1 MQLIVDKIPMYSKQT
16 TKRNSKKKND
26 EMNQQAGSSRA
37 PATGGQISPPGGST
51 NSIVDA
57 QQQQQHQQQ
66 QQQQQYYTQQQQQQY
81 QQQQRESFLA
91 YQQQQQQHQQ
101 QQHQQQ
107 QQQHQQHQQQ
117 QRSVGAGN
125 FMLGNELAG
134 GDSLRSLNNTFGP
147 NSEFTSLGSSSS
159 ASSLSGLSSSASQS
173 GQVQAGVGAGY
184 PNMVAAAS
192 QQQQQQQQQQ
202 QHMSNMDAMSGYS
215 QMGGGMHPV
224 GNGGMIGNGNGQYMN
239 GGGQG
244 SYNGGQGGMG
254 MAGMGGMGYGN
265 AAAQRHHQMTPMN
278 QMQSMSMGPGGGMPG
293 MQQQMGAMNPMA
305 KMQGM
310 ANGGYPQ
317 QQPPQQQQRRMAP
330 YPHPQMHMAQKRA
343 GAGVGVGGMYPNP
356 AQQQQQPP
364 QMYGGQQMHPGA
376 GSGSGVPGVPLPM
389 QAGAGNGYGRAGPAG
404 GGAGAGAYGRISAG
418 NGPVM
423 GPGGGPM
430 MPMGGAGMGPGPGC
444 MGQQRFVPQPGG
456 AGVGYAQQS
465 QFYPGGNGGA
475 MGVGAGQG
483 GMCPA
488 GPGAVASTGNP
499 YQNQG
504 FQQNYQHSPVPGNP
518 TPPLTPACSVPYVSP
533 NPDIKPPMD
542 SSEEMRL
549 TFPVRDGIIL
559 PPFRLLH
566 NLSVSNHV
574 FHLKQNV
581 YNTLMCRTD
590 LELQLKCFHQDDRQ
604 MNTNWPHTVT
614 VSANATPLNIERSEK
629 NSTALRPLYL
639 KAVCQPGRNTLQL
652 TASSC
657 CCSHLFVLQLVH
669 RPSVRQVLQTLH
681 KRNLL
686 PLEHSVQK
694 IKRNLSLPSVGAD
707 GVATGNSPDAAQQCA
722 KISLKCPITKSR
734 IRLPARGHEC
744 KHVQCFDLE
753 AYLMINSER
762 GSWRCPECSKSA
774 ITDTL
779 EIDQYIWAILNTLST
794 SDVDEVIIDSS
805 ANWRALQHNGGMP
818 NAPQSGAPPG
828 GTVATPTAGSTNTNN
843 GNSSS
848 SSSNNNSSNTSLPVI
863 KQELCD
869 DIAKVMSPGSTQLPT
884 WDNSQ
889 AMSPYNM
896 HDMNSIANG
905 NMMGN
910 NNAANGAQLGN
921 RSSYDS
927 FNGSHSD
934 NNSLANSDGVNSLDQ
949 LNAMEKSLSD
959 QMPHTPHT
967 PHTPGAASH
976 PMTPGGPPSVSSSHN
991 EPISGGT
998 PNASNGGNNNN
1009 NNSTGHNSPQTPGT
1023 PSRSLGSSTSMS
1035 NTDSQQ
1041 QQQQQQQ
1048 QQSQQEQLL
1057 NSLMSSQA
1065 QLKFENDL
1073 SADLQNFDPTAAGLD
1088 NNGHDLNLLQDMDPM
1103 EILSYLDPQ
1112 PDLNTP
1118 PSSGSSNNN
1127 ANDDLL
1133 ATLFD

>member
-1 MQLIVDKIPMYSKQT
+1 
-16 TKRNSKKKND
+16 
-26 EMNQQAGSSRA
+26 MNQQAGSSRA
-37 PATGGQISPPGGST
+37 PATGGQISPPGATVGLDQQQQLQQQQQYY
-51 NSIVDA
+51 NQQQQQQYQQQHQRDNFLA
-57 QQQQQHQQQ
+57 YQQQQHQQQ
-66 QQQQQYYTQQQQQQY
+66 QQQQQ
-81 QQQQRESFLA
+81 
-91 YQQQQQQHQQ
+91 H
-101 QQHQQQ
+101 
-107 QQQHQQHQQQ
+107 
-117 QRSVGAGN
+117 QRSGGGGGN
-125 FMLGNELAG
+125 FMLGNDLVG
-134 GDSLRSLNNTFGP
+134 SDSLRSLNNTFGP
-147 NSEFTSLGSSSS
+147 NSEFTALGGASSSA
-159 ASSLSGLSSSASQS
+159 ASSLSGLSSSS
-173 GQVQAGVGAGY
+173 GQGY
-184 PNMVAAAS
+184 TGMVAAS
-192 QQQQQQQQQQ
+192 QQHQQQQQHHQQQHHQQQQ
-202 QHMSNMDAMSGYS
+202 QHMSSMDAMGGYS
-215 QMGGGMHPV
+215 QMGGGMHPGPNSGMM
-224 GNGGMIGNGNGQYMN
+224 GNMNAQYMN
-239 GGGQG
+239 GG
-244 SYNGGQGGMG
+244 SGQGGYNGTQG
-254 MAGMGGMGYGN
+254 MGMGYGGGGN
-265 AAAQRHHQMTPMN
+265 IGPQRHHQMTPMN
-278 QMQSMSMGPGGGMPG
+278 QMQNMSMGPGVGGSSGMGGGMNPLQQQAA
-293 MQQQMGAMNPMA
+293 QQQMGSMNPMA

-317 QQPPQQQQRRMAP
+317 QAPPSLTQQQQQQQQQRRMAP

-343 GAGVGVGGMYPNP
+343 AAGVGGAGGMYPGNP
-356 AQQQQQPP
+356 MQQQQQA
-364 QMYGGQQMHPGA
+364 QMYGNGQMHPG
-376 GSGSGVPGVPLPM
+376 SGGGVPLPM
-389 QAGAGNGYGRAGPAG
+389 QAGGAGNGYGRSGPM
-404 GGAGAGAYGRISAG
+404 GAGNGGYGRMSAG
-418 NGPVM
+418 NGLGPTGGPVM
-423 GPGGGPM
+423 GPIGPGGMTAG
-430 MPMGGAGMGPGPGC
+430 GMGPGPGC
-444 MGQQRFVPQPGG
+444 MSQQRFMPQGSGGGMPGVGYGGVGG
-456 AGVGYAQQS
+456 AGSHQG
-465 QFYPGGNGGA
+465 QFYPGNGQS
-475 MGVGAGQG
+475 AGMQQAG

-488 GPGAVASTGNP
+488 GPGGVATTGNP

-542 SSEEMRL
+542 NSEEMRL

-559 PPFRLLH
+559 APFRLLH

-694 IKRNLSLPSVGAD
+694 IKRNLSQPEANPGTE
-707 GVATGNSPDAAQQCA
+707 ATPQQQPGGGGQQCA

-779 EIDQYIWAILNTLST
+779 EIDQYIWAILNTLNN

-818 NAPQSGAPPG
+818 NAPPPSNVPSNPSGGSGPNPG
-828 GTVATPTAGSTNTNN
+828 NGS
-843 GNSSS
+843 GNS
-848 SSSNNNSSNTSLPVI
+848 TMPAI

-884 WDNSQ
+884 WDSAQ

-896 HDMNSIANG
+896 HDMNSIASG

-910 NNAANGAQLGN
+910 GGNTNQHGN
-921 RSSYDS
+921 RSSYDGFS
-927 FNGSHSD
+927 GNHSD
-934 NNSLANSDGVNSLDQ
+934 GSGGLAGSDGGVNSLDQ

-959 QMPHTPHT
+959 QMPHT

-998 PNASNGGNNNN
+998 PNANGSGSGSNGSGNNNS
-1009 NNSTGHNSPQTPGT
+1009 STGHNSPQTPGT
-1023 PSRSLGSSTSMS
+1023 PSRMGGGGGMGGGGA
-1035 NTDSQQ
+1035 DSQQ
-1041 QQQQQQQ
+1041 Q
-1048 QQSQQEQLL
+1048 QQEQLL
-1057 NSLMSSQA
+1057 NSLMSSQT
-1065 QLKFENDL
+1065 QLKFSESDL
-1073 SADLQNFDPTAAGLD
+1073 SAELQSFDAAAAAINDTA
-1088 NNGHDLNLLQDMDPM
+1088 HDLNLLQDVDPM

-1127 ANDDLL
+1127 ASDDLL

>member
-1 MQLIVDKIPMYSKQT
+1 
-16 TKRNSKKKND
+16 
-26 EMNQQAGSSRA
+26 MNQQAGSSRA
-37 PATGGQISPPGGST
+37 PATGGQISPPGATTVG
-51 NSIVDA
+51 VD
-57 QQQQQHQQQ
+57 QQQQLQQ
-66 QQQQQYYTQQQQQQY
+66 QQQQQYYNQQQQQQQY
-81 QQQQRESFLA
+81 QQQHQRDNFLA
-91 YQQQQQQHQQ
+91 YQQQQQQ
-101 QQHQQQ
+101 QQ
-107 QQQHQQHQQQ
+107 QQQHQ
-117 QRSVGAGN
+117 RSAVGGGGN
-125 FMLGNELAG
+125 FMLGNDLVG

-147 NSEFTSLGSSSS
+147 NSEFTALGGATSS
-159 ASSLSGLSSSASQS
+159 ASASLGGLGNTG
-173 GQVQAGVGAGY
+173 GQGY
-184 PNMVAAAS
+184 TGMVAAS
-192 QQQQQQQQQQ
+192 QQHQQQQQHHQQQHHQQQ
-202 QHMSNMDAMSGYS
+202 QHMSSMDAMGGYS
-215 QMGGGMHPV
+215 QMGGGMHPGPNSGMM
-224 GNGGMIGNGNGQYMN
+224 GNMNAQYMN
-239 GGGQG
+239 GG
-244 SYNGGQGGMG
+244 SGQGGYNGSQG
-254 MAGMGGMGYGN
+254 MGMGYGGGGN
-265 AAAQRHHQMTPMN
+265 IGPQRHHQMTPMN
-278 QMQSMSMGPGGGMPG
+278 QMQNMSMGPGVGGSGGMGGG
-293 MQQQMGAMNPMA
+293 MNPLQQQAAQQQMGGMNPMA

-310 ANGGYPQ
+310 ANGYPQ
-317 QQPPQQQQRRMAP
+317 QAPPTLSQQQQQQQQRRMAP

-343 GAGVGVGGMYPNP
+343 AGGVGGAGGMYPGNP
-356 AQQQQQPP
+356 MQQQQQA
-364 QMYGGQQMHPGA
+364 QMYGGQQMHPGN
-376 GSGSGVPGVPLPM
+376 GGGGVPLPM
-389 QAGAGNGYGRAGPAG
+389 QAGGAGNGYGRSGPMGAGNGGYGRMSAGNGMGPAG
-404 GGAGAGAYGRISAG
+404 
-418 NGPVM
+418 GPVM
-423 GPGGGPM
+423 GPMGPGGMTAG
-430 MPMGGAGMGPGPGC
+430 GMGPGPGC
-444 MGQQRFVPQPGG
+444 MSQQRFMPQGSGGGGGMPYGGVGG
-456 AGVGYAQQS
+456 AGSHQG
-465 QFYPGGNGGA
+465 QFYPGSGQS
-475 MGVGAGQG
+475 AGMQQAG

-488 GPGAVASTGNP
+488 GPGGVATTGNP

-533 NPDIKPPMD
+533 NPDIKPVMD
-542 SSEEMRL
+542 NSEEMRL
-549 TFPVRDGIIL
+549 TFPVRDGVIL
-559 PPFRLLH
+559 APFRLLH

-694 IKRNLSLPSVGAD
+694 IKRNLSQPEANPGAEGTPQQ
-707 GVATGNSPDAAQQCA
+707 GVQQGNGQQCA

-779 EIDQYIWAILNTLST
+779 EIDQYIWAILNTLGN

-818 NAPQSGAPPG
+818 NAPPPSNVPSNPSGG
-828 GTVATPTAGSTNTNN
+828 GGNASTGNGSGNPT
-843 GNSSS
+843 
-848 SSSNNNSSNTSLPVI
+848 LPAI

-884 WDNSQ
+884 WDSAQ

-896 HDMNSIANG
+896 HDMNSIASG

-910 NNAANGAQLGN
+910 GGNTNQHGN
-921 RSSYDS
+921 RSSYDGFS
-927 FNGSHSD
+927 GNHSD
-934 NNSLANSDGVNSLDQ
+934 GSGGLAGSDGGVNSLDQ

-959 QMPHTPHT
+959 QMPHT

-998 PNASNGGNNNN
+998 PNANGSGSGTNGSGNNNN
-1009 NNSTGHNSPQTPGT
+1009 SSTGHNSPQTPGT
-1023 PSRSLGSSTSMS
+1023 PSRMGGGGGGGMGGGGA
-1035 NTDSQQ
+1035 DSQQ
-1041 QQQQQQQ
+1041 Q
-1048 QQSQQEQLL
+1048 QQEQLL
-1057 NSLMSSQA
+1057 NSLMSSQT
-1065 QLKFENDL
+1065 QLKFTESDL
-1073 SADLQNFDPTAAGLD
+1073 SAELQSFDAAAAAINDTA
-1088 NNGHDLNLLQDMDPM
+1088 HDLNLLQDVDPM

-1127 ANDDLL
+1127 ASDDLL

>member
-37 PATGGQISPPGGST
+37 PATGGQISPPGW
-51 NSIVDA
+51 
-57 QQQQQHQQQ
+57 Q
-66 QQQQQYYTQQQQQQY
+66 
-81 QQQQRESFLA
+81 
-91 YQQQQQQHQQ
+91 
-101 QQHQQQ
+101 
-107 QQQHQQHQQQ
+107 
-117 QRSVGAGN
+117 
-125 FMLGNELAG
+125 
-134 GDSLRSLNNTFGP
+134 
-147 NSEFTSLGSSSS
+147 SSSIALRVPTLKHDSQTTELLS
-159 ASSLSGLSSSASQS
+159 ATKNTSNACSTQSVAAISKLPKISRPSKSLTLSLSLSLSL
-173 GQVQAGVGAGY
+173 V
-184 PNMVAAAS
+184 
-192 QQQQQQQQQQ
+192 
-202 QHMSNMDAMSGYS
+202 
-215 QMGGGMHPV
+215 
-224 GNGGMIGNGNGQYMN
+224 
-239 GGGQG
+239 
-244 SYNGGQGGMG
+244 
-254 MAGMGGMGYGN
+254 
-265 AAAQRHHQMTPMN
+265 QMTPMN
-278 QMQSMSMGPGGGMPG
+278 QMQSMSMGPTG
-293 MQQQMGAMNPMA
+293 MQMGNMNPMA

-317 QQPPQQQQRRMAP
+317 QQPPPQQQRRLTP
-330 YPHPQMHMAQKRA
+330 YPHPQMHMAQKRN
-343 GAGVGVGGMYPNP
+343 GGGVGGGMYPNP
-356 AQQQQQPP
+356 AAQQQPP
-364 QMYGGQQMHPGA
+364 QMYGGQQMHPGGPG
-376 GSGSGVPGVPLPM
+376 GSGGVPLPM
-389 QAGAGNGYGRAGPAG
+389 QAGAGNGYGRGGPMG
-404 GGAGAGAYGRISAG
+404 GGGGGGAGAYGRMSAG
-418 NGPVM
+418 NGMGPNGGPVM
-423 GPGGGPM
+423 APGGGPM
-430 MPMGGAGMGPGPGC
+430 MPMGSAGMGPGPGC
-444 MGQQRFVPQPGG
+444 MGQQRFVPQAGG
-456 AGVGYAQQS
+456 AGMGYGAGAGAHQA
-465 QFYPGGNGGA
+465 QFYPNGNGGGG
-475 MGVGAGQG
+475 GVGVGVGGGQG
-483 GMCPA
+483 SMCPA
-488 GPGAVASTGNP
+488 GPGGVASSANP

-542 SSEEMRL
+542 NSEEMRL

-639 KAVCQPGRNTLQL
+639 KSVCQPGRNTLQL

-707 GVATGNSPDAAQQCA
+707 GVANAGSPDAAQQCA

-779 EIDQYIWAILNTLST
+779 EIDQYIWAILNMLSN

-805 ANWRALQHNGGMP
+805 ANWRALQYNGGMP
-818 NAPQSGAPPG
+818 NPPQTGAAP
-828 GTVATPTAGSTNTNN
+828 TPTPNGAGN
-843 GNSSS
+843 GS
-848 SSSNNNSSNTSLPVI
+848 SSSNNVSGGGGSNNGLPAI

-869 DIAKVMSPGSTQLPT
+869 DISKVMSPGSTQLPT

-910 NNAANGAQLGN
+910 GNVPNGAQLGN
-921 RSSYDS
+921 RSSYDG
-927 FNGSHSD
+927 FNGNHSD
-934 NNSLANSDGVNSLDQ
+934 GSSLGNGDGVNSLDQ

-959 QMPHTPHT
+959 QMPHT

-998 PNASNGGNNNN
+998 PNASNGNNNNN
-1009 NNSTGHNSPQTPGT
+1009 NNSNGHNSPQTPGT
-1023 PSRSLGSSTSMS
+1023 PSRSLGSGNNLS
-1035 NTDSQQ
+1035 NADSQ
-1041 QQQQQQQ
+1041 
-1048 QQSQQEQLL
+1048 QQEQLL
-1057 NSLMSSQA
+1057 NSLMSSQT

-1073 SADLQNFDPTAAGLD
+1073 SAELQNFDPSAAGLD
-1088 NNGHDLNLLQDMDPM
+1088 NTGHDLNLLQDMDPM

-1127 ANDDLL
+1127 ASDDLL

>member
-1 MQLIVDKIPMYSKQT
+1 M
-16 TKRNSKKKND
+16 
-26 EMNQQAGSSRA
+26 
-37 PATGGQISPPGGST
+37 
-51 NSIVDA
+51 
-57 QQQQQHQQQ
+57 
-66 QQQQQYYTQQQQQQY
+66 
-81 QQQQRESFLA
+81 
-91 YQQQQQQHQQ
+91 
-101 QQHQQQ
+101 
-107 QQQHQQHQQQ
+107 
-117 QRSVGAGN
+117 
-125 FMLGNELAG
+125 
-134 GDSLRSLNNTFGP
+134 GP
-147 NSEFTSLGSSSS
+147 
-159 ASSLSGLSSSASQS
+159 
-173 GQVQAGVGAGY
+173 
-184 PNMVAAAS
+184 
-192 QQQQQQQQQQ
+192 
-202 QHMSNMDAMSGYS
+202 
-215 QMGGGMHPV
+215 
-224 GNGGMIGNGNGQYMN
+224 
-239 GGGQG
+239 
-244 SYNGGQGGMG
+244 
-254 MAGMGGMGYGN
+254 
-265 AAAQRHHQMTPMN
+265 
-278 QMQSMSMGPGGGMPG
+278 MGPGG
-293 MQQQMGAMNPMA
+293 MA
-305 KMQGM
+305 
-310 ANGGYPQ
+310 
-317 QQPPQQQQRRMAP
+317 
-330 YPHPQMHMAQKRA
+330 
-343 GAGVGVGGMYPNP
+343 
-356 AQQQQQPP
+356 
-364 QMYGGQQMHPGA
+364 
-376 GSGSGVPGVPLPM
+376 
-389 QAGAGNGYGRAGPAG
+389 
-404 GGAGAGAYGRISAG
+404 
-418 NGPVM
+418 
-423 GPGGGPM
+423 
-430 MPMGGAGMGPGPGC
+430 GAGMGPGPGC
-444 MGQQRFVPQPGG
+444 MSQQQRFMPQAGGGVPGVGYGGAGGPGG
-456 AGVGYAQQS
+456 A
-465 QFYPGGNGGA
+465 FYPGAGGGNG
-475 MGVGAGQG
+475 VGMPQAGG
-483 GMCPA
+483 GSMCPA
-488 GPGAVASTGNP
+488 GPGGGVATTGNP

-542 SSEEMRL
+542 NSEEMRL

-559 PPFRLLH
+559 APFRLLH

-694 IKRNLSLPSVGAD
+694 IKRNLGLPPDGQAVGNGAE
-707 GVATGNSPDAAQQCA
+707 VSPSQQCT

-779 EIDQYIWAILNTLST
+779 EIDQYIWAILNTLSN

-818 NAPQSGAPPG
+818 NAPAVGGSAASGGAS
-828 GTVATPTAGSTNTNN
+828 TPSNVPT
-843 GNSSS
+843 GNPI
-848 SSSNNNSSNTSLPVI
+848 SSNGPSVMPAIKQELMPVV

-869 DIAKVMSPGSTQLPT
+869 DMAKVMSPGSTQLPT

-896 HDMNSIANG
+896 HDMNSIASG

-910 NNAANGAQLGN
+910 QHGN
-921 RSSYDS
+921 RGSYDNFS
-927 FNGSHSD
+927 GNHSD
-934 NNSLANSDGVNSLDQ
+934 GSGGLSNGDGGVNSLDQ

-967 PHTPGAASH
+967 PGAVSH

-998 PNASNGGNNNN
+998 PNASSSNNNN
-1009 NNSTGHNSPQTPGT
+1009 SSSTGHNSPQTPGT
-1023 PSRSLGSSTSMS
+1023 PSRMGGGIGSAE
-1035 NTDSQQ
+1035 NQQ
-1041 QQQQQQQ
+1041 QQ
-1048 QQSQQEQLL
+1048 QQEQLL
-1057 NSLMSSQA
+1057 NSLMNSQT
-1065 QLKFENDL
+1065 QLKFTETDL
-1073 SADLQNFDPTAAGLD
+1073 SAELQSFDAAA
-1088 NNGHDLNLLQDMDPM
+1088 LLQDVDPM

-1127 ANDDLL
+1127 ASDDLL